1 MDKLTISGYIGER
14 EPELEQLLESEGIG
28 ENFTAAMMRS
38 YLNQNAEASELHIEV
53 NSMGGDVIEGFQI
66 YDLLQAEKKKGK
78 KIFTYGREFSSIASI
93 IYLAGDVRKSYKNSG
108 SFIHNSWRTADSLE
122 GIQLNKEVLNEI
134 AEAHQMADDDI
145 LSVYVGIAG
154 RERRRELQDLM
165 RNETSL
171 TDDQL
176 LDLNFSQ
183 EIINEP
189 VRAKTK
195 ALTVNSNLLNALIS
209 KSNQMA
215 ENSPNEEKLSSL
227 EQGLNKLKAWL
238 KGAAK
243 NMVLPLANGDIELF
257 IFSEDGEIEGKKAVI
272 AEDGEP
278 TEEVAPAGEHA
289 LNDGRTITVGEGGII
304 ESVSEAAQGM
314 SEEEMEAQIAAK
326 DKEMEAMKEEKEKAM
341 KEMEDMKKE
350 YQAFKDEASKQLENL
365 QAEMKALKAEVPGD
379 NKKELDRA
387 QAAQFNTEEWAKL
400 PTSEK
405 LRRKAMYNLKKE
417 SK

>member
-379 NKKELDRA
+379 NKKELERA

>member
-145 LSVYVGIAG
+145 LSVYVEIAG

>member
-14 EPELEQLLESEGIG
+14 EPELEKLLQAEGIG

-38 YLNQNAEASELHIEV
+38 YLNQNADADELHIEV
-53 NSMGGDVIEGFQI
+53 NSMGGDVIEGFEI
-66 YDLLQAEKKKGK
+66 YDLLQREKQKGK
-78 KIFTYGREFSSIASI
+78 KIYTYGREFSSIASVI
-93 IYLAGDVRKSYKNSG
+93 FLAGDVRKSYKNSG
-108 SFIHNSWRTADSLE
+108 SFIHNSWRTAESLE
-122 GIQLNKEVLNEI
+122 GLQLNKEILNEI
-134 AEAHQMADDDI
+134 AEAHQEADDNI
-145 LSVYVGIAG
+145 LSVYVAIAG

-171 TDDQL
+171 TDQQL
-176 LDLNFSQ
+176 LDLNFAT
-183 EIINEP
+183 EIIDEP
-189 VRAKTK
+189 VGASAK
-195 ALTVNSNLLNALIS
+195 ALSVNSNLINALIL

-243 NMVLPLANGDIELF
+243 NMVLPLANGETELF

-272 AEDGEP
+272 ADDGEP
-278 TEEVAPAGEHA
+278 TEEVAPAGEHV

-304 ESVSEAAQGM
+304 QSVSEAQQAM
-314 SEEEMEAQIAAK
+314 SEEEMEAAIAAK
-326 DKEMEAMKEEKEKAM
+326 DKEMEAMKEEKANAM

-350 YQAFKDEASKQLENL
+350 YQAFKTEASKQLENL
-365 QAEMKALKAEVPGD
+365 QAEMKALKEDVPGD
-379 NKKELDRA
+379 NKNELDRA

-405 LRRKAMYNLKKE
+405 LRRKAMYNLKNENK
-417 SK
+417 